1 MEFKIYNQQE
11 ILSDTV
17 LTDYILDTTID
28 NLLYIFGND
37 MDSEENRSLWIQNNL
52 KSENSSWRIIIASS
66 NNSNIGFF
74 TYSIANRSLTVHDI
88 EINKSHR
95 FSPILFS
102 GLFKTLFKE
111 EGDKFDSITG
121 YINKANRE
129 SQNNFLKL
137 ATSIT
142 EKPRGYSFLIDEK
155 TTEKIK
161 NKVLKKKSDSLKLSD
176 SVLFHFHHS
185 AQRVEYGY
193 DHNADVAEN
202 SCPHICNTERGK
214 NEYHT
219 FDRK

>member
-28 NLLYIFGND
+28 NLSYIFCND

-121 YINKANRE
+121 YINKTNRE

-142 EKPRGYSFLIDEK
+142 EKPR
-155 TTEKIK
+155 
-161 NKVLKKKSDSLKLSD
+161 
-176 SVLFHFHHS
+176 
-185 AQRVEYGY
+185 
-193 DHNADVAEN
+193 
-202 SCPHICNTERGK
+202 
-214 NEYHT
+214 
-219 FDRK
+219 